1 MKRYGLLLALVVAL
15 AACNKVNVENYGKI
29 EAGMSYEEVR
39 AILGEPTRCDDVAGF
54 RACQWGD
61 ENSNITVQM
70 VGDNVVMRSAK
81 NLQ

>member
-15 AACNKVNVENYGKI
+15 AACSKVNVENYGKI
-29 EAGMSYEEVR
+29 EVGMSYEEVR

-54 RACQWGD
+54 RGCQWGD

-81 NLQ
+81 NLK